1 MIALKIIVS
10 IVSHLP
16 PPDIRCPDVDLVIH
30 STTTGNTIIVNPR
43 TDICE

>member
-1 MIALKIIVS
+1 MIIALVG
-10 IVSHLP
+10 HLP
-16 PPDIRCPDVDLVIH
+16 PPDVDLVIH